1 MKNRGTDAEIKN
13 NMKNNIEK
21 IRHSLSHLL
30 AMAVLEK
37 FPNVKLGIGPVIEN
51 GFYYDFD
58 FVEADKRGYQRGLN
72 ADKKISVNQRTH
84 QRKSAIAEGDLV
96 EIEKRMRN
104 LIKKDLKFKKEIISY
119 AEAKKLF
126 KDQPYK
132 LELIKELLKTK
143 SPITIYTSGE
153 FVDLCKG
160 PHVVSAKEIN
170 PDAFKLTRIAGAY
183 WKGSEKNPMLTRI
196 YGVAFANKK
205 ELDEH
210 LKIQEEVEKR
220 DHRKLGEKLD
230 LFSFHNVAPAAVFWH
245 PKGMI
250 ILNELQKYIR
260 ELQQKRGYLETLTPI
275 LVKKELYEASGH
287 WKHYQE
293 NIFPLKI
300 NKEIFALKPMNCPES
315 AYIYSSKIRS
325 YKDLPLRL
333 SEFGNLYRKEKSGTL
348 TGLFRV
354 YGFIQDDAHIY
365 CQPDQIFE
373 EINGVLELITT
384 IHKTFN
390 LKTLFAFATKPDK
403 AMGDPKL
410 WVKAEKALQFALTK
424 NKLKYELRPKDGAFY
439 GPKIDIDVE
448 DALSRKWTVST
459 IQLDF
464 QIPER
469 LNLEYIDQKGK
480 RQRPVIIHRSSIGS
494 FERFI
499 GILLEHFAGALP
511 LWLSPIQV
519 EIINVGSA
527 HRQYAN
533 FVNQQL
539 TTNNIRTNLSDEN
552 LTVSK
557 RIREAEI
564 QKIPYILVVGDKEIK
579 NKTVNVRHYRRGQ
592 EGEIKIE
599 KLIEKLKNEI
609 ENKTI

>member
-1 MKNRGTDAEIKN
+1 MLNKKKSLNKSDINKT
-13 NMKNNIEK
+13 
-21 IRHSLSHLL
+21 RHSLAHLM

-58 FVEADKRGYQRGLN
+58 FKIAELTRNKKDKRGTDAEQ
-72 ADKKISVNQRTH
+72 KITDT
-84 QRKSAIAEGDLV
+84 DLPK
-96 EIEKRMRN
+96 IEQRMRE
-104 LIKKDLKFKKEIISY
+104 LIKQSLKFKKETITFDK
-119 AEAKKLF
+119 AKKLF
-126 KDQPYK
+126 KSQPYK
-132 LELIKELLKTK
+132 LELIKELMSGRKLK
-143 SPITIYTSGE
+143 SVSVYQSGD
-153 FVDLCKG
+153 FIDLCRG
-160 PHVVSAKEIN
+160 SHINSTKEIN
-170 PDAFKLTRIAGAY
+170 PGAFKLTKIAGAY

-210 LKIQEEVEKR
+210 LKIQGEVEKR

-300 NKEIFALKPMNCPES
+300 DKEIFALKPMNCPES

-325 YKDLPLRL
+325 YKDLPLRF
-333 SEFGNLYRKEKSGTL
+333 SEFGNLYRKERSGTL

-424 NKLKYELRPKDGAFY
+424 NKLKYEPRPKDGAFY

-464 QIPER
+464 QIPEK

-499 GILLEHFAGALP
+499 GILLEHFAGALS

-527 HRQYAN
+527 HRQYAK
-533 FVNQQL
+533 QIYSRL
-539 TTNNIRTNLSDEN
+539 LENNIRVSISDEN

-579 NKTVNVRHYRRGQ
+579 NKTINVRHYRRGL
-592 EGEIKIE
+592 EGEIKID
-599 KLIEKLKNEI
+599 KLIEKLQKEI

>member
-72 ADKKISVNQRTH
+72 ADKKISVN

>member
-1 MKNRGTDAEIKN
+1 MKKQQIKED
-13 NMKNNIEK
+13 KSDIL
-21 IRHSLSHLL
+21 RHSTAHIL
-30 AMAVLEK
+30 AAAVLEIFPKAK
-37 FPNVKLGIGPVIEN
+37 FGIGPTIEN

-58 FVEADKRGYQRGLN
+58 N
-72 ADKKISVNQRTH
+72 ITISE
-84 QRKSAIAEGDLV
+84 IDLP

>member
-1 MKNRGTDAEIKN
+1 MKKQQIKED
-13 NMKNNIEK
+13 KSDIL
-21 IRHSLSHLL
+21 RHSTAHIL
-30 AMAVLEK
+30 AAAVLEIFPKAK
-37 FPNVKLGIGPVIEN
+37 FGIGPTIEN

-373 EINGVLELITT
+373 EINGVLELIIT

>member
-1 MKNRGTDAEIKN
+1 MKKQQIKED
-13 NMKNNIEK
+13 KSDIL
-21 IRHSLSHLL
+21 RHSTAHIL
-30 AMAVLEK
+30 AAAVLEIFPKAK
-37 FPNVKLGIGPVIEN
+37 FGIGPTIEN

>member
-1 MKNRGTDAEIKN
+1 MKKQQIKED
-13 NMKNNIEK
+13 KSDIL
-21 IRHSLSHLL
+21 RHSTAHIL
-30 AMAVLEK
+30 AAAVLEIFPKAK
-37 FPNVKLGIGPVIEN
+37 FGIGPTIEN

-104 LIKKDLKFKKEIISY
+104 LIKKDLKFKKEIISSS
-119 AEAKKLF
+119 EAKKLF
-126 KDQPYK
+126 KNQPYK

>member
-104 LIKKDLKFKKEIISY
+104 LIKKDLKFKKEIISSS
-119 AEAKKLF
+119 EAKKLF
-126 KDQPYK
+126 KNQPYK

>member
-1 MKNRGTDAEIKN
+1 VKNRGTDAEIKN

>member
-1 MKNRGTDAEIKN
+1 MKEDKSDIL
-13 NMKNNIEK
+13 
-21 IRHSLSHLL
+21 RHSTAHIL
-30 AMAVLEK
+30 AAAVLEIFPKAK
-37 FPNVKLGIGPVIEN
+37 FGIGPTIEN

-494 FERFI
+494 FERF
-499 GILLEHFAGALP
+499 
-511 LWLSPIQV
+511 
-519 EIINVGSA
+519 
-527 HRQYAN
+527 
-533 FVNQQL
+533 
-539 TTNNIRTNLSDEN
+539 
-552 LTVSK
+552 
-557 RIREAEI
+557 
-564 QKIPYILVVGDKEIK
+564 
-579 NKTVNVRHYRRGQ
+579 
-592 EGEIKIE
+592 
-599 KLIEKLKNEI
+599 
-609 ENKTI
+609 